1 MELVEYCE
9 SNPNL
14 TRLEV
19 MSNDIYGK
27 LTDIVPYCNQLETL
41 AFKVKSDFD
50 DSEYT
55 PLAKLPKLCDLRI
68 EGDHEIGSL
77 NTLFNALAK
86 NEQTTLTK
94 LMIDKAD
101 IDCDE
106 IAEVSR
112 IQTLQKCRFNGINGL
127 VIKIDSIRFD
137 QRLTKL
143 TLYFKKELD
152 AANLADLACLINI
165 TNLLIVGKHKIG
177 TLTKL
182 FTRIAE
188 RKSPKLEQL
197 RTTSDMDFD
206 EDDEDIEFNFSSE
219 PITRLNNEE
228 IIELLKIKS
237 LKVLDCQIDDHRIIE
252 FPTRLGKVERISI
265 KKCGG
270 GSLANLFQAFAL
282 QECAKLT
289 TLSISGFPLDHDEI
303 LEIGRIQSI
312 TSLKCG
318 FTDLK
323 SISYLTQLNNLELS
337 SQHKLYKVSEAV
349 LNLLIACNVNFS
361 IYYEDNCISMDKNRR
376 ALTITMRE
384 STCSADFEPL
394 SNLPKLRI
402 LIINGKYMLNSLAP
416 LIKAFATKRST
427 VLEKL
432 CIGIDPIGYN
442 KRRSLECEFSDL
454 ETIKLLRH
462 LANLK
467 ELRIHSEHDLRDI
480 SKGVL
485 NVFMGGANEISVFC
499 LGREITFNKSL
510 RKLTISNISYFNDVF
525 DAQEYVALAELPNL
539 GTLHIKGEHKIGSFK
554 DFFQALAA
562 RECSALQEINV
573 DRRNN
578 ALGHPRIETIN
589 YEDSKELVKILTLKK
604 LKCGF
609 SDGKSLELL
618 SLLTDLEELE
628 ITSYAE
634 GSLIQFLHSLVLR
647 ESSKLQCLVI
657 KGEFLTCEETAHVAR
672 VKSLRRL
679 ECGFVDGKNI
689 ELLTQLNQLEKLII
703 RNLERDSMSRLFHML
718 AATEPKTLQL
728 LNVKSTPISYIDT
741 EAIVQIQSLRSLH
754 CEFAEIKSI
763 ELLVKLPQLK
773 DLNIKFD
780 ESEAAEIKRLAQLN
794 MLTDLQITSPNVG
807 SLTELFKGI
816 SLKPTRPILQNL
828 VIKDNNVDIKELQD
842 IIKAKSLRRLKCGF
856 IDEECF
862 QELRHFENLEVLEI
876 TSYHDFDKI
885 SQSLLRIFQ
894 VCCKLKAIDF
904 HYCTQFVSLQ
914 FFREALKILKEIRN
928 PTEQGPLQLRIPFFE
943 CLTLE
948 QVSVYKYK
956 LESDSSYIPYF
967 LFFFQIDIADEAF
980 LIISRFIYDS

>member
-27 LTDIVPYCNQLETL
+27 LTDIMPYCNQLETL

-55 PLAKLPKLCDLRI
+55 PVAKLPKLCDLRI
-68 EGDHEIGSL
+68 EGNHEVGSL

-86 NEQTTLTK
+86 NEQTNLTK
-94 LMIDKAD
+94 LKIDKAN
-101 IDCDE
+101 IDYDE
-106 IAEVSR
+106 IAEVLR
-112 IQTLQKCRFNGINGL
+112 IQTLQKCRFNGNKGL
-127 VIKIDSIRFD
+127 VIKIDSISFD
-137 QRLTKL
+137 QRLAKL

-152 AANLADLACLINI
+152 AANLADLGSLINI
-165 TNLLIVGKHKIG
+165 TNLLIVGRHKIG
-177 TLTKL
+177 TLAKL

-197 RTTSDMDFD
+197 ITLSDMEFD
-206 EDDEDIEFNFSSE
+206 EDGDSDEDIQFNFFSE
-219 PITRLNNEE
+219 PITYLNNEE
-228 IIELLKIKS
+228 IIEVLKIKS
-237 LKVLDCQIDDHRIIE
+237 LNVLDCQIDDHRAIE
-252 FPTRLGKVERISI
+252 FPTRLAKVKRISI

-289 TLSISGFPLDHDEI
+289 ILSISGFPLDHNEI
-303 LEIGRIQSI
+303 FEIGRIQSLARL
-312 TSLKCG
+312 TCG
-318 FTDLK
+318 FIDLK
-323 SISYLTQLNNLELS
+323 SINYLTPLNNLEILKIN
-337 SQHKLYKVSEAV
+337 SQHQLNKVSEAV
-349 LNLLIACNVNFS
+349 LNLFISCNGNIS
-361 IYYEDNCISMDKNRR
+361 ILYENNCISMDKNGR

-394 SNLPKLRI
+394 SNMPKLPI
-402 LIINGKYMLNSLAP
+402 LIIDGKYKLNSLAP

-427 VLEKL
+427 VLQKL
-432 CIGIDPIGYN
+432 CIEIDPIDYN
-442 KRRSLECEFSDL
+442 EVKQISQIKTLRYLECEFSDL
-454 ETIKLLRH
+454 ESIKLLRH
-462 LANLK
+462 LANLEVLK
-467 ELRIHSEHDLRDI
+467 IHSEHDLRDI
-480 SKGVL
+480 AEGVL

-499 LGREITFNKSL
+499 LCREITFNKSL
-510 RKLTISNISYFNDVF
+510 RKLTISNISYFCEVF
-525 DAQEYVALAELPNL
+525 DAQEYVVLAELPNL

-554 DFFQALAA
+554 YFFQALAA
-562 RECSALQEINV
+562 RECSALREISVN
-573 DRRNN
+573 RRNDV
-578 ALGHPRIETIN
+578 LGHFRIQTFN
-589 YEDSKELVKILTLKK
+589 YEESKELVKILTLKK

-628 ITSYAE
+628 ITTYPE

-657 KGEFLTCEETAHVAR
+657 KGKSLTCEETAHVAR

-689 ELLTQLNQLEKLII
+689 ELLAQLNQLKELII
-703 RNLERDSMSRLFHML
+703 RNLERDSMSRLFHVF

-773 DLNIKFD
+773 DLTIKFD
-780 ESEAAEIKRLAQLN
+780 ESEGEEIKRLAQLN

-816 SLKPTRPILQNL
+816 SLKPTKPILQSL
-828 VIKDNNVDIKELQD
+828 VIQDNNVDLEEFQE
-842 IIKAKSLRRLKCGF
+842 IIKVKSLRRLKCGF
-856 IDEECF
+856 IDKECF
-862 QELRHFENLEVLEI
+862 QELRYFENLEVLEI
-876 TSYHDFDKI
+876 TSYHNSDEI
-885 SQSLLRIFQ
+885 SQILLRIFQ
-894 VCCKLKAIDF
+894 FCFKLKVIDLR
-904 HYCTQFVSLQ
+904 YGTQFVNLQ
-914 FFREALKILKEIRN
+914 FFREALKILREIRN
-928 PTEQGPLQLRIPFFE
+928 PIEQGPLQLRIPFFE
-943 CLTLE
+943 GLTLE
-948 QVSVYKYK
+948 QI
-956 LESDSSYIPYF
+956 E
-967 LFFFQIDIADEAF
+967 IADEAY
-980 LIISRFIYDS
+980 LIISRFIDDS